1 MRHGE
6 RFARAGHTQEH
17 LMGAILVQADNKLI
31 DRLWLIALRL
41 KLRDKFERTFARHSA
56 AS

>member
-1 MRHGE
+1 MNS
-6 RFARAGHTQEH
+6 
-17 LMGAILVQADNKLI
+17 ILVQAGNKLI

-41 KLRDKFERTFARHSA
+41 KLRDKFERAFARHSA